1 MKPTSNYAT
10 GIKFGIAAGIV
21 YILMLVLRYMFF
33 GVNPLT
39 LGVMA
44 FLAYII
50 LIVFFIVSAR
60 YRKKELG
67 GYADVKQL
75 FQTIFIVI
83 LIAEICYSV
92 FNYIYL
98 KYIDPTYLDRFV
110 QNTQEWMEKM
120 KLPEEQMDK
129 MRESLD
135 VQKTTGMKTI
145 LIGFAQAVVIDSIIG
160 LIIAF
165 IMKKQRPVSDFDNIN
180 P

>member
-10 GIKFGIAAGIV
+10 GIKFGIAAGIT
-21 YILMLVLRYMFF
+21 YMLMLVLRYMFF
-33 GVNPLT
+33 AVNPLV
-39 LGVMA
+39 LSIAA
-44 FLAYII
+44 FLGYLSLVIFM
-50 LIVFFIVSAR
+50 IVAAR

-83 LIAEICYSV
+83 LIGEVCYSL

-98 KYIDPTYLDRFV
+98 TYIDPHFLERFV
-110 QNTQEWMEKM
+110 QNTQEWMERM
-120 KLPEEQMDK
+120 KLPEDK
-129 MRESLD
+129 MDQMKESLEA
-135 VQKTTGMKTI
+135 QKSTSIKTI
-145 LIGFAQAVVIDSIIG
+145 LLGFAQFIVIDSIIG

-165 IMKKQRPVSDFDNIN
+165 IMKKKKPLSDFDNIN